1 MANNQITRPAG
12 SATAIALPNIKMV
25 LSKIDLTN
33 TFKNC
38 GFRYGGNSNTKE
50 DDIPFKIVF
59 DKILDITNVI
69 IIPRIITP
77 ITAIVDTI
85 EAPIPLIVPAINI
98 VAMVIKNGNLPLHG
112 TKLLV
117 NIAINLSLGESII
130 LHPVTPQL
138 LQPNPIHMVII
149 CFPLQ
154 HAFLKKPSILN
165 AILGKYPKSSN
176 MVNKGKKIAIGG
188 NITDITHVKVW

>member
-1 MANNQITRPAG
+1 
-12 SATAIALPNIKMV
+12 MV
-25 LSKIDLTN
+25 L
-33 TFKNC
+33 
-38 GFRYGGNSNTKE
+38 
-50 DDIPFKIVF
+50 

-69 IIPRIITP
+69 IIPNIITI
-77 ITAIVDTI
+77 ITAIVDKI
-85 EAPIPLIVPAINI
+85 DAPIPPIVPTINI
-98 VAMVIKNGNLPLHG
+98 VAIVIKNGNLPLHG

-138 LQPNPIHMVII
+138 LQPNPMHMVII

-154 HAFLKKPSILN
+154 QAFLKKPSMLN

-176 MVNKGKKIAIGG
+176 MVNNGKKIAIGG
-188 NITDITHVKVW
+188 NITDMTHVKV

>member
-1 MANNQITRPAG
+1 MTRPAG

-38 GFRYGGNSNTKE
+38 GFLYGGNSNTKE
-50 DDIPFKIVF
+50 DGIPFNIVL
-59 DKILDITNVI
+59 DKILDITKVI
-69 IIPRIITP
+69 IIPRIITNM
-77 ITAIVDTI
+77 TAIVDTI
-85 EAPIPLIVPAINI
+85 DAPIPPIVPAINI

-138 LQPNPIHMVII
+138 LQPNPMHMVMTI
-149 CFPLQ
+149 
-154 HAFLKKPSILN
+154 
-165 AILGKYPKSSN
+165 
-176 MVNKGKKIAIGG
+176 
-188 NITDITHVKVW
+188 W